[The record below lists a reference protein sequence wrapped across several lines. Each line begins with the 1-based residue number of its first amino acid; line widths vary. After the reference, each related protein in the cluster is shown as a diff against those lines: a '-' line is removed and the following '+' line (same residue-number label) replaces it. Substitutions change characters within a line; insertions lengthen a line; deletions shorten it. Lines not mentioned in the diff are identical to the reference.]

1 MPRGVPNIKPFLE
14 FGLTEAEAYAV
25 LSALKTTLKAE
36 PRIDKIE
43 SFGMFAT
50 KLYRKSLQSVIQ
62 ALETA
67 LADDEKQTA

>member
-14 FGLTEAEAYAV
+14 FGLTEIEAYAV

-36 PRIDKIE
+36 PRVDKIE
-43 SFGMFAT
+43 SFGMFAA
-50 KLYRKSLQSVIQ
+50 KLYSESLRSVIQ
-62 ALETA
+62 ALEAA